1 MIAFSCQKCG
11 KHFNLKPEFAGRATT
26 CSGCK
31 SPIVVPEIPPVADA
45 LGSPIDKIAFSCAK
59 CGMKFDVSPVFAGR
73 RTSCPTCK
81 TALVVPTLDQTA
93 ALVPTAGR
101 IDGPSS
107 SLAQA
112 HVEADVTL
120 NDGSAN
126 SSPAIHGIIG
136 NGARYVIDKEL
147 ARGGM
152 GAVLR
157 AIDCDIRREVAIKYL
172 LDQTNAKNKVRL
184 VEEAQITG
192 QLEHP
197 NIVPIHELGVD
208 AQKRIFFTMKMVK
221 GRSIAQII
229 TMLRDQPEVAEK
241 EYTLSRLLN
250 IFVSICNAL
259 AYAHSRGVVHRD
271 LKPANVMVGD
281 FGEVY
286 VMDWG
291 LAKVLGRP
299 SVADDKTNPGAQL
312 VEVPSATLAT
322 SLGTGNVMTSREA
335 DADLTQAGA
344 VIGTPVYM
352 PPEQA
357 AGRIEEIDER
367 SDIYSMGAILYEL
380 LTLQPPIDKTGGF
393 WPIIMRVGQG
403 KIDAP
408 EIRAPDRARAG
419 KIPPELSAIAMKAL
433 AKEKRD
439 RYQTIDALRKD
450 IERFTEGRSV
460 SAKQDTVREQAI
472 KFVKRNKAVSFATAA
487 ALAVLLVIA
496 SIFLKVNYSAR
507 VLAENNHAAYL
518 KEQEQRVKQGR
529 DSIPS
534 LLTAAKLLIEKR
546 NFDAARAQVRV
557 ALEFDPDHTDLL
569 NLRGHLA
576 LIAQDLAPAQKDLE
590 AYASRRPN
598 DPLARDLL
606 QWLKNAKANDVGDQ
620 VLLAEIFTRHLAYD
634 LADGTLQFL
643 GENVPAVQPKLLAL
657 FRQRVDKAWPGSG
670 KHLTLRTEGFS
681 LDLAPYQVTSLEPI
695 RGMPLTALSLFKCHK
710 VRDLEPL
717 KGMLLNNLDL
727 QFCGEV
733 RDLEPLRDMRLFR
746 LSLQGCER
754 VRDLG
759 PLKGMPLN
767 FLDLQGCRQISDL
780 EPLKGMPLTSL
791 SLTSCVK
798 ITDLTP
804 LKGMPLTDLGLR
816 ECVKITDLTPLKGMP
831 LKFLSLSQCADLD
844 LTPLAGMNL
853 IRISLPPNATKGIEV
868 IRSMKSLTNIDNLP
882 SEQFWKKWDAAKG
895 K

>member
-1 MIAFSCQKCG
+1 MIDFSCAKCG
-11 KHFNLKPEFAGRATT
+11 KQFSLKPEFAGRTTT

-31 SPIVVPEIPPVADA
+31 SPLLVPTPVAHA
-45 LGSPIDKIAFSCAK
+45 PGSPVEKIAFSCAK
-59 CGMKFDVSPVFAGR
+59 CGMKFNVPADFAGR
-73 RTSCPTCK
+73 KTSCPTCK
-81 TALVVPTLDQTA
+81 AALIVPTLDQTA

-107 SLAQA
+107 SLVQAQ
-112 HVEADVTL
+112 VDADVTL
-120 NDGSAN
+120 AGNAGTAGL
-126 SSPAIHGIIG
+126 PGLIG
-136 NGARYVIDKEL
+136 DGARYIIDKEL

-157 AIDCDIRREVAIKYL
+157 AIDCDIRREVAVKYL
-172 LDQTNAKNKVRL
+172 LDQTNAKNKIRF

-208 AQKRIFFTMKMVK
+208 AQQRIFFTMKMVK

-229 TMLRDQPEVAEK
+229 SMLRDQPDIAEK

-299 SVADDKTNPGAQL
+299 SSAISVADDRAIPEAQSADI
-312 VEVPSATLAT
+312 PSATLAT
-322 SLGTGNVMTSREA
+322 SLGSGNLVTSREA

-344 VIGTPVYM
+344 VMGTPVYM

-357 AGRIEEIDER
+357 AGRIDEIDER

-380 LTLQPPIDKTGGF
+380 LTLQAPIDKTGGF
-393 WPIIMRVGQG
+393 WPIVMRVGQG

-408 EIRAPDRARAG
+408 EMRAPERAKAG

-487 ALAVLLVIA
+487 SVILLMVVVSVFVTINYRARVAAESHYQAYRAQVKKSLPAFVEAARLSVNRRKYDDALDQIKLALEADPVHPEALLLRGQVLLVRHDFA
-496 SIFLKVNYSAR
+496 AAR
-507 VLAENNHAAYL
+507 HQLEAYL
-518 KEQEQRVKQGR
+518 RIKPADAESKRLVELCQKSEPAAPANLLLFAQVFVQQQ
-529 DSIPS
+529 S
-534 LLTAAKLLIEKR
+534 LAMADGILAKLGPNAFE
-546 NFDAARAQVRV
+546 ARKKL
-557 ALEFDPDHTDLL
+557 LELYRQRIKTVWPGLETRLTMDPAGVYSLNLKNLREINDLTHLEGIPLTNLDLEHTGTRDLAPLRDMPLTLL
-569 NLRGHLA
+569 NLNYC
-576 LIAQDLAPAQKDLE
+576 KE
-590 AYASRRPN
+590 V
-598 DPLARDLL
+598 RDLTPL
-606 QWLKNAKANDVGDQ
+606 
-620 VLLAEIFTRHLAYD
+620 
-634 LADGTLQFL
+634 
-643 GENVPAVQPKLLAL
+643 
-657 FRQRVDKAWPGSG
+657 
-670 KHLTLRTEGFS
+670 
-681 LDLAPYQVTSLEPI
+681 
-695 RGMPLTALSLFKCHK
+695 RGMPLKTLKLHQCTQVNDLAPLQSMPLTTLDVGQCSVHDLAPLRGMQLTTLSLSGCREVH
-710 VRDLEPL
+710 DLTPL
-717 KGMLLNNLDL
+717 QGMPITKLNLNSCAMDDL
-727 QFCGEV
+727 A
-733 RDLEPLRDMRLFR
+733 PLRD
-746 LSLQGCER
+746 
-754 VRDLG
+754 
-759 PLKGMPLN
+759 
-767 FLDLQGCRQISDL
+767 
-780 EPLKGMPLTSL
+780 MPLTSL
-791 SLTSCVK
+791 SLSNCRVP
-798 ITDLTP
+798 DLTP
-804 LKGMPLTDLGLR
+804 LD
-816 ECVKITDLTPLKGMP
+816 
-831 LKFLSLSQCADLD
+831 
-844 LTPLAGMNL
+844 GMNL
-853 IRISLPPNATKGIEV
+853 HYIYLPASIPNPRSMDV
-868 IRSMKSLTNIDNLP
+868 IRSMKSLTAIDARGKSYP
-882 SEQFWKKWDAAKG
+882 AAEFWRYYDAKKFK